1 MPIIIYFAKRRAS
14 AFLTDFIY
22 INISFKQGENCKCD
36 GNVKTKN
43 VKTKNAIM
51 ERIERN
57 NDIFKGNH
65 CEGKYFLQ
73 YLFIVKIFKSFTI
86 LNVFKSFVHYRL

>member
-1 MPIIIYFAKRRAS
+1 
-14 AFLTDFIY
+14 
-22 INISFKQGENCKCD
+22 
-36 GNVKTKN
+36 
-43 VKTKNAIM
+43 M